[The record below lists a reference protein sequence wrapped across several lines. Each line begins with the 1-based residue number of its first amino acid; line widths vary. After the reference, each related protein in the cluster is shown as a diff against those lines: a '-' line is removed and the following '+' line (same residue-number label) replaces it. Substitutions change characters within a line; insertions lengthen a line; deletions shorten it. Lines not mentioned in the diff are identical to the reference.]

1 VERRR
6 LEVEVTA
13 PLPAATLA
21 VLDFWLGQWSVRN
34 RDGELAG
41 TDRVE
46 RVLGGYA
53 VLEHWRS
60 VTGEE
65 GKSLFYFDRS
75 AGTWKQ
81 VWVIEGYVKEKA
93 LVFAEPQRVRFQ
105 GHAYVD
111 GASFPDR
118 TTLTVLP
125 GGGVAQLIEYSLDDG
140 VSWKTSFDAVYTPL
154 R

>member
-1 VERRR
+1 VECRI
-6 LEVEVTA
+6 LEVEVTT
-13 PLPAATLA
+13 PLPSAALA
-21 VLDFWLGQWSVRN
+21 VLDFWLGHWSVRS
-34 RDGELAG
+34 RDGGLAG
-41 TDRVE
+41 TDHVE

-60 VTGEE
+60 LTGEE

-81 VWVIEGYVKEKA
+81 VWVIEGYVKAKS
-93 LVFAEPQRVRFQ
+93 LVLAEPGRVRFLGQ
-105 GHAYVD
+105 AYVD
-111 GASFPDR
+111 GATFPDR

-125 GGGVAQLIEYSLDDG
+125 DGDVGQLIEHSLDDG
-140 VSWKTSFDAVYTPL
+140 ATWRTSFDAVYSPL

>member
-1 VERRR
+1 MERRR

>member
-1 VERRR
+1 M
-6 LEVEVTA
+6 EVAA
-13 PLPAATLA
+13 PLPAAALA
-21 VLDFWLGQWSVRN
+21 VLDFWLGHWSVRK

-60 VTGEE
+60 VSGEE

-75 AGTWKQ
+75 AATWKQ

-93 LVFAEPQRVRFQ
+93 LVLAEPRRVRFQ

-111 GASFPDR
+111 GATFPDR

-125 GGGVAQLIEYSLDDG
+125 DGRVAQLIEHSLDGG